1 MAWIMRVE
9 QLYICIGRR
18 FGLWLWWWLDL
29 WLTRFSGNEFQVKAT
44 TQFSFLLVLL
54 AVAGCTTMDRATKA
68 RGTGDKITYQAS
80 FDQVWSA
87 MPDVI
92 KAVGLQY
99 LSADRDEHMF
109 LAKRGITFSS
119 WGENVAIFVEK
130 VSDSETCVEVIS
142 KKVVVTNIA
151 ARNWEWPIFAE
162 LNKKFIWRIQSWSQ
176 TDFNVAH

>member
-1 MAWIMRVE
+1 
-9 QLYICIGRR
+9 
-18 FGLWLWWWLDL
+18 
-29 WLTRFSGNEFQVKAT
+29 
-44 TQFSFLLVLL
+44 
-54 AVAGCTTMDRATKA
+54 
-68 RGTGDKITYQAS
+68 
-80 FDQVWSA
+80 
-87 MPDVI
+87 VI
-92 KAVGLQY
+92 KAVGLQN

>member
-1 MAWIMRVE
+1 MRVE